1 MPLQVDT
8 AQVDRLTEIQD
19 NLSARVDEAKANS
32 WLGDVD
38 QLLVTLGHLDSKKQ
52 QVQRMLETLPTPL
65 LTAVPAS
72 DPAP

>member
-38 QLLVTLGHLDSKKQ
+38 QLLVTSA
-52 QVQRMLETLPTPL
+52 TS
-65 LTAVPAS
+65 TARSNRSSGCSRRSRPRC
-72 DPAP
+72 